1 MPQEDKKQDKNKDAN
16 SDEADQDSW
25 QDSWFRAMAA
35 RYRVAYARPG
45 YALSVVSSIGAFAL
59 SLVASGFA
67 VGFATERASNPVTDL
82 ILSNIPVYD
91 VDGIYVYG
99 IIAIVA
105 FIALLCIAHP
115 KRVPF
120 TLYSL
125 ALFFVIRSMFVTL
138 THLGP
143 FSPSTPIDFGT
154 TIQKMFFGDDYFFSG
169 HTGSPFLMA
178 LVYWHEKNL
187 RAIFL
192 GLSVFFGAIVLMGH
206 LHYSIDVFGA
216 FFITYTIYHLA
227 LYFFPKSH
235 ALFVEDDPVEA
246 KRV

>member
-1 MPQEDKKQDKNKDAN
+1 M
-16 SDEADQDSW
+16 
-25 QDSWFRAMAA
+25 
-35 RYRVAYARPG
+35 
-45 YALSVVSSIGAFAL
+45 
-59 SLVASGFA
+59 
-67 VGFATERASNPVTDL
+67 
-82 ILSNIPVYD
+82 
-91 VDGIYVYG
+91 
-99 IIAIVA
+99 
-105 FIALLCIAHP
+105 
-115 KRVPF
+115 PF

-178 LVYWHEKNL
+178 LVYWREKNL

-192 GLSVFFGAIVLMGH
+192 GLSFFFGAIVLMGH

-216 FFITYTIYHLA
+216 FFITYTIY
-227 LYFFPKSH
+227 PPG
-235 ALFVEDDPVEA
+235 ALFLPEIPCAFRGRRPRRGQAGITLLVVDLYA
-246 KRV
+246 